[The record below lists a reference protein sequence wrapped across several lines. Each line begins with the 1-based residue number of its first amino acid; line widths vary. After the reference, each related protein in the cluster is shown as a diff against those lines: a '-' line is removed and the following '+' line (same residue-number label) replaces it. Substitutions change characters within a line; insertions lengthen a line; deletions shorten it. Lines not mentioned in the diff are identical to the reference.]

1 MYEHCLPLPFWQ
13 DILHQMY
20 EQGAQFSQRDYINAI
35 KLLEHSQPVCN
46 SDKLSARIEEI
57 KIYFSKD
64 SV

>member
-1 MYEHCLPLPFWQ
+1 
-13 DILHQMY
+13 MY

-35 KLLEHSQPVCN
+35 RLLEHSQPVCN
-46 SDKLSARIEEI
+46 SDKLSARIEEV